1 MADQTFRPTDNKSG
15 ASSSTPGSSSLGN
28 PGSMSNPGS
37 ISNPG
42 SAPYGFEKA
51 AGAAKGMADQSKGVT
66 EQAKSV
72 ADQALAAGR
81 DLKDKAVGM
90 AGSSA
95 EAIKGR
101 ASEAMDAAKD
111 MASQATD
118 KLKQSVEGQK
128 NAGADYVGNLADTLR
143 RCARE
148 FDNDL
153 PIAGAYIR
161 KAAAQV
167 EGVSDQIKTG
177 NLGDLVKGA
186 QSFARRQPTAFLGL
200 AVLAGF
206 GAVRFLKSSAG
217 NSNSSSQGTGDFGAD
232 YTPNR
237 SSGAGYTP
245 NHASR
250 SYSDNRGYRDE
261 FTK

>member
-1 MADQTFRPTDNKSG
+1 MADQTFQNTNKTG
-15 ASSSTPGSSSLGN
+15 APSTPGSTPYGSSAAAGNLGSMNQGSINQGSMGN
-28 PGSMSNPGS
+28 PGSTSH
-37 ISNPG
+37 
-42 SAPYGFEKA
+42 GFEKA
-51 AGAAKGMADQSKGVT
+51 ASAATTAAKGVT

-72 ADQALAAGR
+72 ADQALAASR
-81 DLKDKAVGM
+81 DLKEKAAGL

-101 ASEAMDAAKD
+101 ASDAMDAAKD

-118 KLKQSVEGQK
+118 KLRQTVDGQK
-128 NAGADYVGNLADTLR
+128 NLGADYVGNLADTMR
-143 RCARE
+143 RAARE
-148 FDNDL
+148 FDHDL

-161 KAAAQV
+161 KAASQL

-177 NLGDLVKGA
+177 NFSDLVSGA

-206 GAVRFLKSSAG
+206 GAVRFLKSSA
-217 NSNSSSQGTGDFGAD
+217 N
-232 YTPNR
+232 
-237 SSGAGYTP
+237 SSGASSATDYTGGAGFTP
-245 NHASR
+245 NQASR

>member
-1 MADQTFRPTDNKSG
+1 MADQTFRSTDKSG
-15 ASSSTPGSSSLGN
+15 AP
-28 PGSMSNPGS
+28 SNPGS
-37 ISNPG
+37 APLGNPS

-51 AGAAKGMADQSKGVT
+51 AGAATSAAKGVADQAKGVAD
-66 EQAKSV
+66 QAKSV
-72 ADQALAAGR
+72 ADQALSASR
-81 DLKDKAVGM
+81 ELKDKAVGM

-118 KLKQSVEGQK
+118 KLKQTVDGQK
-128 NAGADYVGNLADTLR
+128 NAGADYVGNLADTMR
-143 RCARE
+143 RAARE
-148 FDNDL
+148 FDHDL

-161 KAAAQV
+161 KAAAQI

-177 NLGDLVKGA
+177 DISDLVRGA

-206 GAVRFLKSSAG
+206 GAVRFLKSSAH
-217 NSNSSSQGTGDFGAD
+217 SSEAPSQ
-232 YTPNR
+232 
-237 SSGAGYTP
+237 P
-245 NHASR
+245 NHGGGDGFAPYQAGR
-250 SYSDNRGYRDE
+250 SYSPDNRGYRDD